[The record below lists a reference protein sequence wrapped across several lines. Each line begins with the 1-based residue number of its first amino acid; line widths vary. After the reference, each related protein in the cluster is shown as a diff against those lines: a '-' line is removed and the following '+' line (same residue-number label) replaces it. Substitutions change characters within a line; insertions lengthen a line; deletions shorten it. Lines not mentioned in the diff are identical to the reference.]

1 MENNCLNHSN
11 MNISSQNLNDIIKT
25 QEKIINQLK
34 RTIQIYEKN
43 TFEQNKKLSNHDSLL
58 IDYNSL
64 LKNYSELER
73 ELTAAK
79 KENIQLKNII
89 NIKNQRITEFQ
100 NVFEESKSKFELFKR
115 NNDNLQLKIKE
126 LEGKLSSLPVLAQNN
141 SDLNL
146 KIGEYENKIKLIK
159 DEFNKKEELFNIKLG
174 NQEKIAKSNIRS
186 YEEDMGEL
194 NSEIRN
200 LKNHIEALK
209 RRNDEIISMKK
220 SSDNDFVLKL
230 KTKDKEIEKLT
241 NIISDLKSNI
251 NNNNLDNQSQ
261 IVDYKNIIEKLKQ
274 ENSELGL
281 TIDELNSQISELN
294 STLNQA
300 DNYIRQSETEIS
312 TRENTINSLIQ
323 EKNLLLKQL
332 NEKQLDF
339 SEYQNSSEQEMNLLH
354 NKVAALEK
362 EKNFLINDNQL
373 NRNEINQLHDDINQY
388 LNDDKLHFEECK
400 QADKKYNDLAEAYKI
415 KEKEYS
421 EALAQLNIINNK
433 LKVELELI
441 KSKYEKKIHNLTLN
455 NNELNIRVKNLINSL
470 IALKDY
476 ALTIERNMNE
486 NQNLRQNYS
495 MFIKNNN
502 SSFINDEFGNSNLNN
517 NVNLTYQGDFNNYT
531 FDENNQKSRE
541 LLNNMKNMI
550 NQIDTKF
557 NEENFDLLEE

>member
-1 MENNCLNHSN
+1 
-11 MNISSQNLNDIIKT
+11 
-25 QEKIINQLK
+25 
-34 RTIQIYEKN
+34 
-43 TFEQNKKLSNHDSLL
+43 
-58 IDYNSL
+58 

-73 ELTAAK
+73 ELTATK
-79 KENIQLKNII
+79 NEIIQLKNII
-89 NIKNQRITEFQ
+89 NIKNQRIAEFQ
-100 NVFEESKSKFELFKR
+100 NVFEESKSKFELFKK
-115 NNDNLQLKIKE
+115 NNDNLQMRIKE
-126 LEGKLSSLPVLAQNN
+126 LEGKLSSLPGLVQNN

-146 KIGEYENKIKLIK
+146 KLGEYENKIKLIK
-159 DEFNKKEELFNIKLG
+159 DEFNKKEELFNIKLV
-174 NQEKIAKSNIRS
+174 NQEKIAKSNTRT

-194 NSEIRN
+194 NLEIRN

-209 RRNDEIISMKK
+209 RRNDELISMKK
-220 SSDNDFVLKL
+220 NSDNDFVLKL

-241 NIISDLKSNI
+241 NIISELKLDI

-274 ENSELGL
+274 ENSELVA
-281 TIDELNSQISELN
+281 TIDELNSQIEELN
-294 STLNQA
+294 SAISQA
-300 DNYIRQSETEIS
+300 DNYIKQSETEIS

-332 NEKQLDF
+332 NEKQIDF

-354 NKVAALEK
+354 NKVASLEK

-373 NRNEINQLHDDINQY
+373 NRNEINQLQDDINQY

-476 ALTIERNMNE
+476 ALSIERNMNE
-486 NQNLRQNYS
+486 AQNLKQNYS

-502 SSFINDEFGNSNLNN
+502 NSFINDEFGNTNLNN
-517 NVNLTYQGDFNNYT
+517 NLNLTYQGDFNNYT

-550 NQIDTKF
+550 NRIDTKI
-557 NEENFDLLEE
+557 NEENFDTFV